1 MTPYL
6 IIDDEL
12 MMAMRYAASRG
23 VRVRLLLPGIPDKK
37 IPYLI
42 AQSYFLPLLHY
53 GVEIYTYT
61 KGFVHSKVFVS
72 DDVVCTVGT
81 VNLDYRSLYLHFENG
96 VFFYNE
102 ELAKTINEDFE
113 KTVAESK
120 KVTIEEVRNMSKI
133 KKYTARI
140 LKLLAPL
147 M

>member
-1 MTPYL
+1 M
-6 IIDDEL
+6 
-12 MMAMRYAASRG
+12 
-23 VRVRLLLPGIPDKK
+23 
-37 IPYLI
+37 
-42 AQSYFLPLLHY
+42 
-53 GVEIYTYT
+53 
-61 KGFVHSKVFVS
+61 
-72 DDVVCTVGT
+72 
-81 VNLDYRSLYLHFENG
+81 NLDYRSLYLHFENG